1 MKCSHKKALAIYKA
15 NKIGWTDEKVRLEVK
30 CNRCKKYVGDKVYD
44 YALPRDMFKQTQH
57 YKV

>member
-1 MKCSHKKALAIYKA
+1 MKCSHKKALAIYQA

-44 YALPRDMFKQTQH
+44 YALPRDMFKPISNR
-57 YKV
+57 